1 LELVLEIIEIKQLA
15 TSLKQKL
22 NDQILT
28 NELPNELKSRIND
41 FDNAIEYLIN
51 LKKLDG
57 EHKISLEDKLQAA
70 KSTLSILD
78 NDRNKLKIE
87 VLSLMVAAEH
97 IMFLQHLKTK
107 ELGINLLDLLEKNQF
122 LTSTLL
128 TRALHELTATIC
140 YLQKEISKRVDRIE
154 RQLEVRKILTEIK
167 NTTNFLEKLYYGSS
181 TPEAKMKHISINNSR
196 QSFKKYLNSEDKIY
210 DLLCDFVHPNFKSND
225 IFGDGNLFE
234 TTLKGNSHKKETLL
248 SQSIIFFNTYIGF
261 IEEFML
267 TFSGKIILLNASL
280 DKLDNR
286 NIKIANLFRS
296 SKIQKNSSN
305 DGKTIKTAID
315 LTNSYNGVDQVK
327 MLYQWL
333 ADNKLKFLSREPTS
347 NNRIS
352 YDKVYTDKGIIYFK
366 LKIHDL

>member
-1 LELVLEIIEIKQLA
+1 MEIIEIKQLA
-15 TSLKQKL
+15 TSLRQKL
-22 NDQILT
+22 TDQILT
-28 NELPNELKSRIND
+28 DELPNELKSTIND

-57 EHKISLEDKLQAA
+57 EHKISLEDKLQVA

-107 ELGINLLDLLEKNQF
+107 ELGTNLLDLLEKNQF

-154 RQLEVRKILTEIK
+154 RQLEVRKILTEIQ

-181 TPEAKMKHISINNSR
+181 TPKAKIKHISINNSR

-210 DLLCDFVHPNFKSND
+210 DLLCNFVHPNFKSND
-225 IFGDGNLFE
+225 IFGDGNLLRPH
-234 TTLKGNSHKKETLL
+234 LKRIAIKKKL
-248 SQSIIFFNTYIGF
+248 YY
-261 IEEFML
+261 
-267 TFSGKIILLNASL
+267 LN
-280 DKLDNR
+280 
-286 NIKIANLFRS
+286 
-296 SKIQKNSSN
+296 Q
-305 DGKTIKTAID
+305 
-315 LTNSYNGVDQVK
+315 
-327 MLYQWL
+327 
-333 ADNKLKFLSREPTS
+333 
-347 NNRIS
+347 
-352 YDKVYTDKGIIYFK
+352 
-366 LKIHDL
+366 